1 MNEMRI
7 LHDLV
12 ASSQQRK
19 PPQVE
24 IIDNGEA
31 DNKDEICLDL
41 DGNGAAAHAE
51 QSGAAAADSTCK
63 SKPSEQDI
71 LFDGEDTA
79 STGVEQIGN
88 MMSVL
93 FQDDNG
99 RNVVEAIT
107 QNSKVQMRL
116 CKALERIADSLC
128 KRAPS

>member
-7 LHDLV
+7 LQDLV

-19 PPQVE
+19 PPHVE
-24 IIDNGEA
+24 ITDLGDE
-31 DNKDEICLDL
+31 DEKDEICLDL
-41 DGNGAAAHAE
+41 DSKGNARESEKPRVAE
-51 QSGAAAADSTCK
+51 ADCP
-63 SKPSEQDI
+63 SKAQQSEQDI
-71 LFDGEDTA
+71 LFDGEDA
-79 STGVEQIGN
+79 CSTGVEQIG
-88 MMSVL
+88 MMLSAF

-128 KRAPS
+128 K

>member
-19 PPQVE
+19 PPHVE
-24 IIDNGEA
+24 IIDVGEA
-31 DNKDEICLDL
+31 KDEDEICLNL
-41 DGNGAAAHAE
+41 DGEGAAAHAE
-51 QSGAAAADSTCK
+51 QSRAADADITGK
-63 SKPSEQDI
+63 SKPGEQDI
-71 LFDGEDTA
+71 LFDGEDTV
-79 STGVEQIGN
+79 STGVEQIGM
-88 MMSVL
+88 MMSAF

-128 KRAPS
+128 KGAPS